1 MIKNADITKLFK
13 VLACLVIALSVA
25 LFPPSAAHADMKAD
39 AANKVHATHLNADG
53 SHQALHKSYVAAN
66 DITEFSS
73 DGHATHSD
81 TGSSQCCSGMCLTAI
96 LIEAPSFRDGA
107 FSSNG
112 YMPGETQMAH
122 VAPNGLLRPPRQLI

>member
-1 MIKNADITKLFK
+1 MMKIANITMLFK
-13 VLACLVIALSVA
+13 VLACLVVALSIA
-25 LFPPSAAHADMKAD
+25 LFPPSAAHAGMKTD
-39 AANKVHATHLNADG
+39 AANNVHAAHFSSDAA
-53 SHQALHKSYVAAN
+53 HQGLHKSPLEFS
-66 DITEFSS
+66 DTTEFGSNI
-73 DGHATHSD
+73 HATHSD

-96 LIEAPSFRDGA
+96 LIEDPSLRDGA